1 MKKEQSLQHLIVT
14 EMPYELFKLLIE
26 EKALSAFFNALLI
39 IACIAIV
46 LVVIVGYIS
55 LWREIRRDDS
65 QSKRES
71 QYP

>member
-1 MKKEQSLQHLIVT
+1 MNSIQKTVEVNLSVT
-14 EMPYELFKLLIE
+14 I
-26 EKALSAFFNALLI
+26 FNALLI

-71 QYP
+71 QHP

>member
-1 MKKEQSLQHLIVT
+1 MHTVEGNLSVT
-14 EMPYELFKLLIE
+14 I
-26 EKALSAFFNALLI
+26 FNALLI

-71 QYP
+71 QHP